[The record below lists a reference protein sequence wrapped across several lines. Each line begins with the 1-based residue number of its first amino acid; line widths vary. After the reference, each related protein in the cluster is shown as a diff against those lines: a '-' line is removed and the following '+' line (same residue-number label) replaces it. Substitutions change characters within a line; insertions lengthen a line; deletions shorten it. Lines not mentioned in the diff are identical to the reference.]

1 MPRPKTR
8 DNTPAPASRFEAAHA
23 GTGGPEELAGHLRIV
38 HEERIGEDNEAPP
51 AGEEDDEVPP
61 AGEDDEVQ
69 PAGGDDDEVQP
80 AGGED
85 DDVQPLLLL
94 IRGGQRG
101 W

>member
-23 GTGGPEELAGHLRIV
+23 GTGGPEELAGHLIV